1 MNTQDNNLD
10 LSGEFTGRYLMIT
23 APGNSKSNIKSI
35 KETTGI
41 NLASSLDFEN
51 SEITTEGLEGYDGFY
66 LNELGVAVISAAQA
80 EQMQSLSKMSFMAAE
95 GTEENA
101 APIIEPERVC
111 RTIDENFGSYL
122 KGFSDAA
129 KHLSENYGNDET
141 AKEFGAET
149 EETSG
154 VLAGGSTWGLQATNV
169 VPSGLWTMPYTGN
182 GIKVAVLDTGFDN
195 NHPDFAGR
203 SVVAQ
208 SFVPGQPVQD
218 GHGHGTHCIGTACGP
233 LTNAGGVDR
242 YGIAYQAQIFV
253 GKVLN
258 NAGSGADGWILAGIN
273 WAVANRCQVIS
284 MSLGAAANGAGFSAV
299 YENAARAALNVGCLI
314 VAAAGNSGNQPVGHP
329 ANCPSIMAVGS
340 VDSNLQR
347 SSFSCITFYPP
358 HGKVDIAGPGRDVFS
373 TAPMPRRYATM
384 SGTSMATP
392 HVAGIAALHAQSNAA
407 YRGGALWAR
416 LTATAKALPQP
427 VTHVGSGLVQAPYR
441 RIFFPFPFPIPPIA
455 FPRPIPFPTPVPFPP
470 ITGPIPPR
478 PFAGKKKAVKS
489 DPKKAVS
496 SSKKR

>member
-10 LSGEFTGRYLMIT
+10 LSGEFTGRYLLIT
-23 APGNSKSNIKSI
+23 APGNSKSNIKNI

-51 SEITTEGLEGYDGFY
+51 SEITAEGLEGYDGFY

-80 EQMQSLSKMSFMAAE
+80 DKMQSLSQMNLMAAD
-95 GTEENA
+95 GSTDSA
-101 APIIEPERVC
+101 APTIEPERVC
-111 RTIDENFGSYL
+111 RTINENFGSYL

-129 KHLSENYGNDET
+129 KHLSDNYG
-141 AKEFGAET
+141 KENASSEEDTNAEDA
-149 EETSG
+149 E
-154 VLAGGSTWGLQATNV
+154 VLAGGSTWGLQVTNV
-169 VPSGLWTMPYTGN
+169 IPSFLRRMPYTGN
-182 GIKVAVLDTGFDN
+182 GVKIAVLDTGFDN
-195 NHPDFAGR
+195 NHPDFVGR
-203 SVVAQ
+203 SVIGR
-208 SFVPGQPVQD
+208 SFVPGQTVQD
-218 GHGHGTHCIGTACGP
+218 VHGHGTHCIGTACGP
-233 LTNAGGVDR
+233 LTNSGGVDR
-242 YGIAYQAQIFV
+242 YGIAYQSQIFV

-284 MSLGAAANGAGFSAV
+284 MSLGASANGAGFSAV

-314 VAAAGNSGNQPVGHP
+314 VAAAGNSGNAPVGHP

-347 SSFSCITFYPP
+347 SSFSCVTFYPP

-416 LTATAKALPQP
+416 LTATARALPQP
-427 VTHVGSGLVQAPYR
+427 VTNVGSGLVQAPFT
-441 RIFFPFPFPIPPIA
+441 RIYLPVPFPIPFPPIE
-455 FPRPIPFPTPVPFPP
+455 FPRPIPFPP
-470 ITGPIPPR
+470 ISGPIPPR
-478 PFAGKKKAVKS
+478 PFTGKKKAAK
-489 DPKKAVS
+489 PTLKK
-496 SSKKR
+496 K

>member
-51 SEITTEGLEGYDGFY
+51 SEITDEGLAGFDGFY
-66 LNELGVAVISAAQA
+66 LNELGVAVISSAEA
-80 EQMQSLSKMSFMAAE
+80 EQIQGLSSMSFMAVDGE
-95 GTEENA
+95 GESA
-101 APIIEPERVC
+101 APTIEPERVC
-111 RTIDENFGSYL
+111 KTIDENFGSYL
-122 KGFSDAA
+122 RGFAA
-129 KHLSENYGNDET
+129 ATKHLADNFGIDET
-141 AKEFGAET
+141 AKETGMESEDA
-149 EETSG
+149 G
-154 VLAGGSTWGLQATNV
+154 VQAGGSTWGLQATNV
-169 VPSGLWTMPYTGN
+169 VPGPLRRMTYTGN
-182 GIKVAVLDTGFDN
+182 GIKIAVLDTGFDN

-233 LTNAGGVDR
+233 LTNTGGVDR

-273 WAVANRCQVIS
+273 WAIANRCQVIS
-284 MSLGAAANGAGFSAV
+284 MSLGAPANGAGFSAV
-299 YENAARAALNVGCLI
+299 YENAARAALTAGCLI
-314 VAAAGNSGNQPVGHP
+314 IAAAGNNGNTPVGHP

-347 SSFSCITFYPP
+347 SSFSCITFHAP

-373 TAPMPRRYATM
+373 AAPMPRRYATM

-416 LTATAKALPQP
+416 LTATARALPQP
-427 VTHVGSGLVQAPYR
+427 VTHVGSGLVQAPFT
-441 RIFFPFPFPIPPIA
+441 RIFLPVPFPHPFPIPPIL
-455 FPRPIPFPTPVPFPP
+455 FPTPTPF
-470 ITGPIPPR
+470 PIPPR
-478 PFAGKKKAVKS
+478 PFAGKKKVVKAA
-489 DPKKAVS
+489 PKKGVGA
-496 SSKKR
+496 SKKK